1 MLRNIDK
8 NSNHVYCILAKMIKA
23 NVDDDDYDGTL
34 RFSEISANIVNIC

>member
-1 MLRNIDK
+1 MIRNIDK

-23 NVDDDDYDGTL
+23 DVDDDYDGTL